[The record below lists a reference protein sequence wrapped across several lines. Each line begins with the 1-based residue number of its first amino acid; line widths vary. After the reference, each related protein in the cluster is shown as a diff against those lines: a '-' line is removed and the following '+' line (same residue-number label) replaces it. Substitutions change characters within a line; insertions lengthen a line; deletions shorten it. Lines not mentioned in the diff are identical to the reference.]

1 VNSFS
6 RQIRAAAQKIISH
19 LQREYEV
26 GLVTDLLAHGENFID
41 IGANKGTYIYA
52 ALRANATVQAIEPI
66 PELANHMRN
75 LFKDEEVEVL
85 EYAVANSTGEMELHI
100 PLEKSRRVS
109 TRASLSPV
117 ANIGFQLEKIIVKVA
132 PLEHLVNAAD
142 LIKID
147 VEGNEFEVL
156 KSSIPIL
163 TTQHPTI
170 IFEAEVRHHPDNPH
184 ILKQCFSLLESNGY
198 SGLFISPHDRKQ
210 LLPIAKFDLGKHQRV
225 EANKKVGSLRQ
236 DPNYVNNFLFIHESR
251 HADIIARALTKGWKL
266 KQD

>member
-1 VNSFS
+1 MNIFS
-6 RQIRAAAQKIISH
+6 KQIRAAVHQTISH

-52 ALRANATVQAIEPI
+52 ALRANAAVQAIEPI
-66 PELANHMRN
+66 PELANQLRN

-85 EYAVANSTGEMELHI
+85 EYAVANSTGELELHI
-100 PLEKSRRVS
+100 PLEKNRRIS
-109 TRASLSPV
+109 TRASLSSV
-117 ANIGFQLEKIIVKVA
+117 ANIGFQLENIIVKVA

-156 KSSIPIL
+156 ESSIPFL
-163 TTQHPTI
+163 TNQHSTI
-170 IFEAEVRHHPDNPH
+170 IFEAEVRHHPDNPD
-184 ILKQCFSLLESNGY
+184 ILNQCFSLLESHGY
-198 SGLFISPHDRKQ
+198 SGLFISPKDRKQ
-210 LLPIAKFDLGKHQRV
+210 LLPVSKFDVAKHQRV
-225 EANKKVGSLRQ
+225 ETNKKVGSLRQ

-251 HADIIARALTKGWKL
+251 LIDISARALAKGWEL